1 MAVDDLLGVEERFPH
16 VITSF
21 YPFFY
26 LPPLRTKFYFD
37 IEWQKPTAYVF
48 PFKYQAIFA
57 PRDVIVVALPR
68 FSDSKFPRR
77 VKKWKKN
84 SSHCI
89 CRSGNTHKF

>member
-16 VITSF
+16 VIASF

-26 LPPLRTKFYFD
+26 LSSLRTKFYFD
-37 IEWQKPTAYVF
+37 TEWQKPTAYVF

-68 FSDSKFPRR
+68 FSDSKYFRDGW
-77 VKKWKKN
+77 KKWKK
-84 SSHCI
+84 
-89 CRSGNTHKF
+89 